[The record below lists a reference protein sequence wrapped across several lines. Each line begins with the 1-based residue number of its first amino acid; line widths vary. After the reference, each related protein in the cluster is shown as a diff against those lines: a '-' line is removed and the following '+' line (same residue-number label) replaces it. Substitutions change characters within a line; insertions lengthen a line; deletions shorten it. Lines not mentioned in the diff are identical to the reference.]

1 MTNKKRNWLITLFI
15 VAFPFLLFAG
25 CLIFMKE
32 PPKTN
37 PNEPVQTVPQGPVNG
52 TNMVKLP

>member
-1 MTNKKRNWLITLFI
+1 